1 MDLFMLENI
10 GTFWTVVSYI
20 ITVGIGIVG
29 YRFYKVY
36 LEDKQTSKAK
46 TLEAHQQATESMAQ
60 QVLNFSE
67 MHKQQGERI
76 LRLEEETKRLNER
89 LLEAIKA
96 HVQAEAKVKLLQ
108 SKLQYLEKLL
118 NNYTDVNECCK
129 VIKFSEGSD
138 DSEE

>member
-1 MDLFMLENI
+1 MDLFIVENV

-36 LEDKQTSKAK
+36 LEDKQTSRAK
-46 TLEAHQQATESMAQ
+46 TLEAHQQATDSMAR

-67 MHKQQGERI
+67 MYKQQGERI

-89 LLEAIKA
+89 LLEAIQA
-96 HVQAEAKVKLLQ
+96 HARAESKVELFQ

-129 VIKFSEGSD
+129 VTKFSEGSN
-138 DSEE
+138 DSE